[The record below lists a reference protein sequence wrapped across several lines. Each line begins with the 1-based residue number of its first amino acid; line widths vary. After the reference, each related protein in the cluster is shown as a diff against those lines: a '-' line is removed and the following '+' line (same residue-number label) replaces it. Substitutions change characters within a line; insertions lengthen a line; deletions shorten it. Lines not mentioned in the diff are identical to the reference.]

1 MDILSL
7 LLAVTVAVRGMGAG
21 IIYDVALV
29 SLPLRHQLGVV
40 PYAKYARANFKGG
53 SKTFVFVSI
62 LGALL
67 TFIVA
72 IEAYIQGVSSV
83 TAWAITISVISTI
96 LAFIGTSRALPA
108 MLSLQD
114 APDEE
119 VLLKKILNKFA
130 KWHAFSTIW
139 QVISFFALVVALAYL

>member
-1 MDILSL
+1 MNILTL
-7 LLAVTVAVRGMGAG
+7 LLAVTIAVRGMGAG

-29 SLPLRHQLGVV
+29 SLPLRNRIGIV
-40 PYAKYARANFKGG
+40 PYAKYARAYFKGG
-53 SKTFVFVSI
+53 SKTFVFISI

-72 IEAYIQGVSSV
+72 VEAYLNGVSYIS
-83 TAWAITISVISTI
+83 AWAIAISVISTI

-114 APDEE
+114 APDDE
-119 VLLKKILNKFA
+119 VLLTKILNKFA
-130 KWHAFSTIW
+130 RWHTFSTIW
-139 QVISFFALVVALAYL
+139 QVISFFALIVALAYL